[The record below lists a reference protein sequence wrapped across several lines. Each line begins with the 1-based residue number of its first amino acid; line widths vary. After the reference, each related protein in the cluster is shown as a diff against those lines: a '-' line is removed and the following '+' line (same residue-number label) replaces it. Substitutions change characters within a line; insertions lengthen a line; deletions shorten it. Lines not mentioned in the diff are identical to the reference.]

1 MNNIL
6 KRSKLAKPTLS
17 EQVLASPFLSPFHTR
32 KFLILG
38 AVLVAAA
45 KLWAG
50 TLTGSIQTASGGTV
64 NRGTLTFNLSQ
75 PGVVSSTA
83 SIVTSQFSCYTSAQ
97 GNVVAVP
104 DPGNPVAL
112 SSRATSTASPSIPT
126 TFLIPSSTTAR
137 CPNHGPRARGA

>member
-1 MNNIL
+1 M
-6 KRSKLAKPTLS
+6 K
-17 EQVLASPFLSPFHTR
+17 

-38 AVLVAAA
+38 AILAAA
-45 KLWAG
+45 ARLWAG

-75 PGVVSSTA
+75 PGVVSGTA
-83 SIVTSQFSCYTSAQ
+83 SIVTSQFSCYTSAL

-112 SSRATSTASPSIPT
+112 SSNYSTGRLPAATYYVKYSLGEMGLLPETPLRRRAAPTASCKT
-126 TFLIPSSTTAR
+126 E
-137 CPNHGPRARGA
+137 RGVC

>member
-1 MNNIL
+1 M
-6 KRSKLAKPTLS
+6 
-17 EQVLASPFLSPFHTR
+17 R

-38 AVLVAAA
+38 AVLVTAA

-50 TLTGSIQTASGGTV
+50 TLTGSIQTASAGPV

-75 PGVVSSTA
+75 PGVVSGTA
-83 SIVTSQFSCYTSAQ
+83 SIVTSQFSCYTSAR

-112 SSRATSTASPSIPT
+112 SSNYSTGTLPAATYYVKYSYLNGTGESIGPSEAQKPARNCTQLALAS
-126 TFLIPSSTTAR
+126 L
-137 CPNHGPRARGA
+137 